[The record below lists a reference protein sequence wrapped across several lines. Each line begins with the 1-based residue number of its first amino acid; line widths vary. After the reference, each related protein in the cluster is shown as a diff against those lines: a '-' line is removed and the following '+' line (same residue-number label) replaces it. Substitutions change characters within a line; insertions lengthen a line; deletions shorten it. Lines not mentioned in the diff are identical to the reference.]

1 MKEIEYYRPKFTRK
15 LAASFMDAFIF
26 SLLSLLFVVI
36 SKAIG
41 DVTPPTYKQ
50 NSSELDTIKL
60 DSGLFLE
67 DNDGLVRDVVTIYN
81 LDTETNSSVVEKEVV
96 NSINNFF
103 TYVDNNL
110 SHELYESMIKE
121 YDELRLDQKL
131 IYSYEGNTY
140 KLFIQKDG
148 KVVKNNEVV
157 IPSKSYISFYKDY
170 IDNYALGYFHSKID
184 RVVTLEKYFSYV
196 MAIEVI
202 VGVLVGS
209 IINYY
214 VFPLIFRRNRYTLGR
229 LTYKIGLVNKDVLH
243 VSFGQFTLRFLIIFF
258 LEIALS
264 FVTFGIPIIFSFT
277 MSLVTKKKQYFH
289 DYLLG
294 IEEVDLQD
302 NQVYY
307 SKDEVNAP
315 VSKDDIHNFSLK

>member
-36 SKAIG
+36 SKALG
-41 DVTPPTYKQ
+41 DVTPTYKQ

-67 DNDGLVRDVVTIYN
+67 DNDGLVRDIVTIYN

-110 SHELYESMIKE
+110 SHVLYESMIKE
-121 YDELRLDQKL
+121 FDELRLDQKL

-157 IPSKSYISFYKDY
+157 IPSKSYISFYKNY

>member
-41 DVTPPTYKQ
+41 DVTPTYKQ

-110 SHELYESMIKE
+110 SQELYESMIKE
-121 YDELRLDQKL
+121 FDELRLDQKL

-157 IPSKSYISFYKDY
+157 IPSKSYISFYKNY

>member
-36 SKAIG
+36 SKALG
-41 DVTPPTYKQ
+41 DVTPTYKQ

-110 SHELYESMIKE
+110 SQELYESMIKE
-121 YDELRLDQKL
+121 FDELRLDQNL
-131 IYSYEGNTY
+131 IYSYEGKTY

>member
-26 SLLSLLFVVI
+26 SLFSLLFVVI
-36 SKAIG
+36 SKALG
-41 DVTPPTYKQ
+41 DVTPTYKQ

>member
-41 DVTPPTYKQ
+41 DVTPTYKQ

-67 DNDGLVRDVVTIYN
+67 DNDGLVRDIVTIYN

-110 SHELYESMIKE
+110 SQELYESMIKE
-121 YDELRLDQKL
+121 FDELRLDQNL

-157 IPSKSYISFYKDY
+157 IPSKSYISFYKNY

>member
-36 SKAIG
+36 SKALG
-41 DVTPPTYKQ
+41 DVTPIYKQ

-110 SHELYESMIKE
+110 SQELYESMIKE
-121 YDELRLDQKL
+121 FDELRLDQKL

-157 IPSKSYISFYKDY
+157 IPSKSYISFYKNY

>member
-41 DVTPPTYKQ
+41 DVTPTYKQ

-121 YDELRLDQKL
+121 FDELRLDQKL

-157 IPSKSYISFYKDY
+157 IPSKSYISFYKNY

-277 MSLVTKKKQYFH
+277 MSLVTKKKQYLH

>member
-41 DVTPPTYKQ
+41 DVTPTYKQ

-121 YDELRLDQKL
+121 FDELRLDQKL

-148 KVVKNNEVV
+148 KVVKNNEAV

>member
-41 DVTPPTYKQ
+41 DVTPTYKQ

-67 DNDGLVRDVVTIYN
+67 DNDGLVRDIVTIYN

-110 SHELYESMIKE
+110 SYELYESMIKE
-121 YDELRLDQKL
+121 FDELRLDQKL

-157 IPSKSYISFYKDY
+157 IPSKSYISFYKNY

-202 VGVLVGS
+202 VGILVGS

>member
-41 DVTPPTYKQ
+41 DITPTYKQ

-67 DNDGLVRDVVTIYN
+67 DNDGLVRDIVTIYN

-110 SHELYESMIKE
+110 SQELYESMIKE
-121 YDELRLDQKL
+121 FDELRLDQKL

-157 IPSKSYISFYKDY
+157 IPSKSYISFYKNY

-202 VGVLVGS
+202 VGILVGS

>member
-36 SKAIG
+36 SKALG
-41 DVTPPTYKQ
+41 DVTPTYKQ

-121 YDELRLDQKL
+121 FDELRLDQKL
-131 IYSYEGNTY
+131 IYSYEGKTY

-157 IPSKSYISFYKDY
+157 IPSKSYISFYKNY

>member
-41 DVTPPTYKQ
+41 DVTPTYKQ

-67 DNDGLVRDVVTIYN
+67 DNDGLVRDIVTIYN

-110 SHELYESMIKE
+110 SQELYESMIKE
-121 YDELRLDQKL
+121 FDELRLDQKL

-157 IPSKSYISFYKDY
+157 VPSKSYISFYKNY

>member
-41 DVTPPTYKQ
+41 DVTPTYKQ

-121 YDELRLDQKL
+121 FDELRLDQKL

-140 KLFIQKDG
+140 KLFVQSDG

-157 IPSKSYISFYKDY
+157 IPSKSYISFYKNY

>member
-41 DVTPPTYKQ
+41 DVTPTYKQ

-67 DNDGLVRDVVTIYN
+67 DNDGLVRDIVTIYN

-121 YDELRLDQKL
+121 FDELRLDQKL

>member
-41 DVTPPTYKQ
+41 DVTPTYKQ

-67 DNDGLVRDVVTIYN
+67 DNDGLVRDIVTIYN

-121 YDELRLDQKL
+121 FDELRLDQKL

-184 RVVTLEKYFSYV
+184 RVVTLEKYFSYI

-209 IINYY
+209 LINYY

>member
-41 DVTPPTYKQ
+41 DVTPTYKQ
-50 NSSELDTIKL
+50 NSSELNTIKL

-67 DNDGLVRDVVTIYN
+67 DNDGLVRDIVTIYN
-81 LDTETNSSVVEKEVV
+81 LDTETNSSVVEKEVI

-157 IPSKSYISFYKDY
+157 IPSKSYISFYKNY

>member
-41 DVTPPTYKQ
+41 DVTPTYKQ

-121 YDELRLDQKL
+121 FDELRLDQKL
-131 IYSYEGNTY
+131 IYSYEGKTY

-157 IPSKSYISFYKDY
+157 IPSKSYISFYKNY

>member
-41 DVTPPTYKQ
+41 DITPTYKQ

-103 TYVDNNL
+103 TYADNNL

-121 YDELRLDQKL
+121 FDELRLDQKL

-157 IPSKSYISFYKDY
+157 IPSKSYISFYKNY

-258 LEIALS
+258 LEITLS

>member
-26 SLLSLLFVVI
+26 SLLSLFFVVI
-36 SKAIG
+36 SKALG
-41 DVTPPTYKQ
+41 DVTPTYKQ

-121 YDELRLDQKL
+121 FDELRLDQKL

>member
-36 SKAIG
+36 SKALG
-41 DVTPPTYKQ
+41 DVTPTYKQ

>member
-36 SKAIG
+36 FKALG
-41 DVTPPTYKQ
+41 DVTPTYKQ

-110 SHELYESMIKE
+110 SNELYESMIKE

>member
-41 DVTPPTYKQ
+41 DVTPTYKQ

-103 TYVDNNL
+103 TYIDNNL
-110 SHELYESMIKE
+110 SQELYESMIKE
-121 YDELRLDQKL
+121 FDELRLDQKL

-157 IPSKSYISFYKDY
+157 IPSKSYISFYKNY

>member
-36 SKAIG
+36 SKALG
-41 DVTPPTYKQ
+41 DITPTYKQ

-60 DSGLFLE
+60 NSGLFLE

-121 YDELRLDQKL
+121 FDELRLDQKL

-157 IPSKSYISFYKDY
+157 IPSKSYISFYKNY

>member
-41 DVTPPTYKQ
+41 DVTPTYKQ

-67 DNDGLVRDVVTIYN
+67 DNDGLVRDIVTIYN

-110 SHELYESMIKE
+110 SQELYESMIKE
-121 YDELRLDQKL
+121 FDELRLDQNL
-131 IYSYEGNTY
+131 IYSYEGKTY

-157 IPSKSYISFYKDY
+157 IPSKSYISFYKKY

>member
-41 DVTPPTYKQ
+41 DVTPTYKQ
-50 NSSELDTIKL
+50 NSNELDTIKL

-121 YDELRLDQKL
+121 FDELRLDQKL
-131 IYSYEGNTY
+131 IYSYEGYTY

>member
-36 SKAIG
+36 SKALG
-41 DVTPPTYKQ
+41 DVTPTYKQ

-110 SHELYESMIKE
+110 SQELYESMIKE
-121 YDELRLDQKL
+121 FDELRLDQKL

>member
-26 SLLSLLFVVI
+26 SLFSLLFVVI
-36 SKAIG
+36 SKALG
-41 DVTPPTYKQ
+41 DVTPTYKQ

-67 DNDGLVRDVVTIYN
+67 DNDGLVRDIVTIYN

-121 YDELRLDQKL
+121 FDELRLDQKL

-196 MAIEVI
+196 KCM
-202 VGVLVGS
+202 
-209 IINYY
+209 
-214 VFPLIFRRNRYTLGR
+214 
-229 LTYKIGLVNKDVLH
+229 
-243 VSFGQFTLRFLIIFF
+243 
-258 LEIALS
+258 
-264 FVTFGIPIIFSFT
+264 
-277 MSLVTKKKQYFH
+277 
-289 DYLLG
+289 
-294 IEEVDLQD
+294 
-302 NQVYY
+302 
-307 SKDEVNAP
+307 
-315 VSKDDIHNFSLK
+315 

>member
-41 DVTPPTYKQ
+41 DVTPTYKQ

-110 SHELYESMIKE
+110 SHELYESMVNE
-121 YDELRLDQKL
+121 FDELRLDQKL

>member
-41 DVTPPTYKQ
+41 DVTPTYKQ

-110 SHELYESMIKE
+110 SNELYESMIKE

-157 IPSKSYISFYKDY
+157 VPSKSYISFYKNY

>member
-41 DVTPPTYKQ
+41 DVTPTYKQ

-67 DNDGLVRDVVTIYN
+67 DNDGLVRDIVTIYN

-103 TYVDNNL
+103 TYVDTNL

-121 YDELRLDQKL
+121 FDELRLDQKL

>member
-41 DVTPPTYKQ
+41 DVTPTYKQ

-121 YDELRLDQKL
+121 FDELRLDQKL

-148 KVVKNNEVV
+148 KVVKNNEVA
-157 IPSKSYISFYKDY
+157 IPSKSYISFYKNY

>member
-41 DVTPPTYKQ
+41 DVTPTYKQ

-121 YDELRLDQKL
+121 YDELRLDQNL
-131 IYSYEGNTY
+131 IYSYEGKTY

-157 IPSKSYISFYKDY
+157 IPSKSYISFYKNY

>member
-36 SKAIG
+36 SKALG
-41 DVTPPTYKQ
+41 DITPTYKQ

-96 NSINNFF
+96 NSIDNFF

-121 YDELRLDQKL
+121 FDELRLDQKL

>member
-41 DVTPPTYKQ
+41 DATPTYKQ

-121 YDELRLDQKL
+121 FDELRLDQKL

>member
-26 SLLSLLFVVI
+26 FFLSLLFVVI

-41 DVTPPTYKQ
+41 DVTPTYKQ

-67 DNDGLVRDVVTIYN
+67 DNDGLVRDIVTIYN

-103 TYVDNNL
+103 TYVDTNL

-121 YDELRLDQKL
+121 FDELRLDQKL

-157 IPSKSYISFYKDY
+157 IPSKSYISFYKNY

>member
-41 DVTPPTYKQ
+41 DVTPTYKQ
-50 NSSELDTIKL
+50 NSLELDTIKL

-121 YDELRLDQKL
+121 FDELRLDQKL

-157 IPSKSYISFYKDY
+157 IPSKSYISFYKNY

>member
-36 SKAIG
+36 SKALG
-41 DVTPPTYKQ
+41 DVTPTYKQ

-67 DNDGLVRDVVTIYN
+67 DNDGLVRDIVTIYN

-121 YDELRLDQKL
+121 FDELRLDQKL

-157 IPSKSYISFYKDY
+157 IPSKSYISFYKNY

-264 FVTFGIPIIFSFT
+264 FVTFVIPIIFSFT

>member
-36 SKAIG
+36 SKALG
-41 DVTPPTYKQ
+41 DITPTYKQ

-121 YDELRLDQKL
+121 FDELRLDQKL